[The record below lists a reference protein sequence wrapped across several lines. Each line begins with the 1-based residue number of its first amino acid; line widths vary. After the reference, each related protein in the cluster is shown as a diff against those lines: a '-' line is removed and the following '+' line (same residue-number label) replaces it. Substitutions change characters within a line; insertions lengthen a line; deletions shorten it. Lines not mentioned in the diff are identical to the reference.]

1 MTVAYEDDV
10 AAWALEQVALLRSG
24 RWALPSL
31 RGVLND
37 LELDEEI
44 WADAVDIA
52 GREAGLTDLPK
63 TRLWSFEQV
72 LADDYLPS

>member
-1 MTVAYEDDV
+1 MTIAYEEDV

-24 RWALPSL
+24 QWAL
-31 RGVLND
+31 
-37 LELDEEI
+37 LDVEHIVEEI
-44 WADAVDIA
+44 EDMN
-52 GREAGLTDLPK
+52 AGLTDLPK